1 MARPQPEVPRGQ
13 SQTPDQERPGASRS
27 HRDEWR
33 PQRLGIVTWRLAQPY
48 RYWYGCAMA
57 AGSNY
62 RDRVR
67 EIALG
72 EYGFVTTRQ
81 AASAG
86 VPAVEL
92 RKLAARGALIHVA
105 YGIYRVPDAPGTA
118 FDQFAEALLR
128 VGEGAYLRGDSVL
141 ALFGLADVNPRK
153 VRVIAPKRT
162 RARFPAFMEVAA
174 PPPGEAPGLTRYE
187 GLLANARKIVD
198 ALAPKRVPAQPKPQ
212 TWPAAKPAAKPRA

>member
-1 MARPQPEVPRGQ
+1 
-13 SQTPDQERPGASRS
+13 
-27 HRDEWR
+27 
-33 PQRLGIVTWRLAQPY
+33 
-48 RYWYGCAMA
+48 MA

-141 ALFGLADVNPRK
+141 ALFGLADVNPLK

-162 RARFPAFMEVAA
+162 RARFPVFMDVAA

-187 GLLANARKIVD
+187 GLLAMRVADAILDCLGRIEPTRLREAAWDARKQGLVTRVEYAKVQRELGK
-198 ALAPKRVPAQPKPQ
+198 ALGG
-212 TWPAAKPAAKPRA
+212 TAAS